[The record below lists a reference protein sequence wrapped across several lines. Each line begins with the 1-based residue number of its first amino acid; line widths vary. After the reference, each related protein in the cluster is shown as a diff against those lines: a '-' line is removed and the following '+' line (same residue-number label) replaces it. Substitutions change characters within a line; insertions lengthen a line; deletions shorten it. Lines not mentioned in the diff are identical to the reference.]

1 MRRAKASPSSS
12 RRRELDAAGARLSGG
27 PSLSF
32 DVTSARRL
40 RHCERCFPCL
50 SPTLRP
56 WIADRPLRTLRRS
69 SSYVEELWSP
79 MLRYGLEKAHAK
91 ANAICTRVI
100 PATVA
105 EVFLSQAGPR
115 FELELSHSEHHLHS
129 GSECRTGKLGGAVEQ
144 RKRATRS
151 DRPRLAWY
159 GAKSLARMPPSEDAG
174 VIRTGLPIEVGSAR

>member
-1 MRRAKASPSSS
+1 
-12 RRRELDAAGARLSGG
+12 
-27 PSLSF
+27 
-32 DVTSARRL
+32 
-40 RHCERCFPCL
+40 
-50 SPTLRP
+50 
-56 WIADRPLRTLRRS
+56 
-69 SSYVEELWSP
+69 

-91 ANAICTRVI
+91 ASGNMHTGNSG
-100 PATVA
+100 PVA

-129 GSECRTGKLGGAVEQ
+129 GLDCRTGKLGGAVEQ